1 MITEE
6 ELCSAAWHKSSRS
19 GTATACVS
27 VAAIRDYRAIRDTKS
42 IDGPVIIVSRTAW
55 TKFINKIK
63 RDELVSR

>member
-6 ELCSAAWHKSSRS
+6 KLRSAAWHKSSRS
-19 GTATACVS
+19 DSGGGCVS
-27 VAAIRDYRAIRDTKS
+27 VATIGEYRAIRDTKN
-42 IDGPVIIVSRTAW
+42 IDGPAIIVSCTAW